1 MFLRQL
7 HKSVFLK
14 KIFGLTP
21 SRNLCV
27 LVDQKQDEVKKLKPR
42 RNFNNTTVA
51 AVFENL
57 KNQDP
62 ATTVNDLSLDEII
75 LNAKT
80 VNGLL
85 NVADNSKDLK
95 RKHALKVGI
104 HKKIIQTNLFI
115 LFCRLYPFLQ
125 SGQRFKEQS
134 WMILV
139 TA

>member
-7 HKSVFLK
+7 HKSVFIK

-21 SRNLCV
+21 HRNLCV
-27 LVDQKQDEVKKLKPR
+27 LADQREAEVKKLKPK

-62 ATTVNDLSLDEII
+62 VTTVSDLGLDEII

-85 NVADNSKDLK
+85 NVAENSKDLK
-95 RKHALKVGI
+95 RKHALKVSS
-104 HKKIIQTNLFI
+104 KIINYNYFHTLLLFFFVDCI
-115 LFCRLYPFLQ
+115 HSC
-125 SGQRFKEQS
+125 
-134 WMILV
+134 
-139 TA
+139 